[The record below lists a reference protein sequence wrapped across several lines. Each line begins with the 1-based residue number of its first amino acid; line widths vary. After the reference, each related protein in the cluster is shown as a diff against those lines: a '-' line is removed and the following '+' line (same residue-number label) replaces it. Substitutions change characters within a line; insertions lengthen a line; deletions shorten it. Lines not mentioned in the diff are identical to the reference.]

1 MNKKHYWR
9 IFIQSLVI
17 SLIISEIIARCLKVG
32 LLQELLI
39 TFFVCLIFNI
49 AIELFLSIYKFIKNK
64 YGN

>member
-17 SLIISEIIARCLKVG
+17 SYFISKIIAKCLKVG

-39 TFFVCLIFNI
+39 TFFTCLIFNI

>member
-17 SLIISEIIARCLKVG
+17 SLLISKIITRCLKVG

-49 AIELFLSIYKFIKNK
+49 TIELFLLIYKLIRNK

>member
-39 TFFVCLIFNI
+39 TIFACLIFNI
-49 AIELFLSIYKFIKNK
+49 AIELFLLIYKLIRNK